1 MKTCVSSWIHISQ
14 IDVEEHRLHQR
25 TKERSKG
32 DSRAPGPAA
41 NPGAHFH
48 NSAKNPP
55 GAFIISLLWFLK
67 EEPRV
72 KFSSR
77 NVQLIGV
84 EGTDVDESTSYT
96 VRRSATTHTTAA
108 VTRGAVK
115 ITPVTT

>member
-1 MKTCVSSWIHISQ
+1 
-14 IDVEEHRLHQR
+14 
-25 TKERSKG
+25 
-32 DSRAPGPAA
+32 
-41 NPGAHFH
+41 
-48 NSAKNPP
+48 
-55 GAFIISLLWFLK
+55 LK

-72 KFSSR
+72 KVSSR
-77 NVQLIGV
+77 NVQLKGV